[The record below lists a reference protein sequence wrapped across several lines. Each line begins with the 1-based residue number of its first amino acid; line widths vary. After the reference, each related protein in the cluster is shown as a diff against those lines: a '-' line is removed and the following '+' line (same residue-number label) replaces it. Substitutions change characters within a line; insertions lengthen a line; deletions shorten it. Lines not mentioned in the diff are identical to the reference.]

1 MSPYKRR
8 TTIWTISP
16 TLHNMKKD
24 YENLEDKLDEIFDRR
39 RVDHNLSEDEVKV
52 LREVMR
58 VYRMFLSW
66 GKLGKLVIWL
76 VITVAAIFTALNQM
90 GVGIR

>member
-1 MSPYKRR
+1 
-8 TTIWTISP
+8 
-16 TLHNMKKD
+16 MKKD